1 MPLERNKDFW
11 KRWMLV
17 FHWDVDEEVK
27 NETFYFDTKEA
38 MIKFIKQDGVRVI
51 KMFHLEDV
59 EL

>member
-11 KRWMLV
+11 KRWMLM
-17 FHWDVDEEVK
+17 FQWDVDGEVK

-38 MIKFIKQDGVRVI
+38 MIEFIKQGGIRVI